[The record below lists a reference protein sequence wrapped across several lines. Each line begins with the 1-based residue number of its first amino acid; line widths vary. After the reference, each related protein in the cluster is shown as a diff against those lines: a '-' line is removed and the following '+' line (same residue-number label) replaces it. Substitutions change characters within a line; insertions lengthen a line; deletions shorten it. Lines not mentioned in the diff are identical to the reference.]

1 MTRRPTL
8 IPGPDVDYASAGAA
22 RAQAYGSLS
31 EALDRMSGFAFK
43 EAAERAKIAGAQYG
57 FDKPITVEQIQDAI
71 AQDRDID
78 EIVGDPTTIFG
89 AASRATIGQKLQ
101 AQLEG
106 EARSQM
112 AVINGAV
119 AAGQPV
125 DIDSL
130 KTTINGVMDGHS
142 SVLAE
147 IDPRL
152 ASQYRATI
160 STVAASTFKLAT
172 QEVFKA
178 RQRELVKDYDTS
190 KSSLVNVLGAAY
202 SIAGENDFNVTAAAI
217 NRSHLDAALTTG
229 DKDIAGRAQSDFEA
243 ADSAAATG
251 ALVGYALKS
260 LSSTDE
266 RGGGFGELS
275 WIWKKLS
282 TAEQED
288 VIRRVRT
295 IRDNRH
301 TDEQRQ
307 EAEQDERDKEEAN
320 SVAATLSVMDPS
332 DPRRQTLL
340 PRLEHFKS
348 LGLYPPSVY
357 EGARDGRVTPSNKD
371 HFYEVEQLI
380 LRGEIT
386 KRSELDASFTAMNIN
401 VQDQNALYDKLRTV
415 TSDIYRQ
422 AVDVVTP
429 LVRARGDIPEQQKPL
444 AIANAAIQ
452 LTQQARIQGESPYA
466 LRETVSVGAEI
477 QGAKDDMRRAFAF
490 LSQNVEGWNDQG
502 IDFTADVVLSFDSVE
517 SLLTKIN
524 QIKNSKFYNEL
535 RDKSSLDRALS
546 SVVESYKRLAPYGIG
561 GLD

>member
-1 MTRRPTL
+1 MARRPTL
-8 IPGPDVDYASAGAA
+8 IPGPNVDYASAGAA

-31 EALDRMSGFAFK
+31 NALDRMSGFAFK
-43 EAAERAKIAGAQYG
+43 EAAERAQIAGAQYG

-125 DIDSL
+125 DLDSL

-190 KSSLVNVLGAAY
+190 NSNLVNALEAAY
-202 SIAGENDFNVTAAAI
+202 STAGENDYNVIAAAI
-217 NRSHLDAALTTG
+217 NRSHLDIALTTG
-229 DKDIAGRAQSDFEA
+229 DKDIAGKAQSDFEA
-243 ADSAAATG
+243 ADSTAATG
-251 ALVGYALKS
+251 ALVGYALKN

-266 RGGGFGELS
+266 QSGGFGELS
-275 WIWKKLS
+275 WIWNKLS

-307 EAEQDERDKEEAN
+307 EAEQDEVFKNRAT
-320 SVAATLSVMDPS
+320 SVASILSVMDPS
-332 DPRRQTLL
+332 DPGRDALL
-340 PRLEHFKS
+340 RELEYFNS
-348 LGLYPPSVY
+348 LGLYNPSVY
-357 EGARDGRVTPSNKD
+357 EGARDGRLTPSNKD
-371 HFYEVEQLI
+371 HFYEVEQRI

-386 KRSELDASFTAMNIN
+386 KRSELDAAFTAMSIN
-401 VQDQNALYDKLRTV
+401 VQDQNDLYDKLRTV
-415 TSDIYRQ
+415 TSDTYNQ
-422 AVDVVTP
+422 AVAVVTP
-429 LVRARGDIPEQQKPL
+429 IIRSSRQIPQDKQPL
-444 AIANAAIQ
+444 AIANEAIQ
-452 LTQQARIQGESPYA
+452 LTEEA
-466 LRETVSVGAEI
+466 LRQGVSPFELRQPRIVEAEI
-477 QGAKDDMRRAFAF
+477 QSATDNMRRALTT
-490 LSQNVEGWNDQG
+490 LSEDVEGWNDQG
-502 IDFTADVVLSFDSVE
+502 INFTANVILSFDSVE
-517 SLLTKIN
+517 SLLARIN
-524 QIKNSKFYNEL
+524 QIKSSEFYKKL
-535 RDKSSLDRALS
+535 GDKSSINRAFS
-546 SVVESYKRLAPYGIG
+546 SVVESYKRLAPYGIRD
-561 GLD
+561 LD

>member
-1 MTRRPTL
+1 MARRPTL
-8 IPGPDVDYASAGAA
+8 IPGPNVDYASAGAA
-22 RAQAYGSLS
+22 RAQAYSSLS
-31 EALDRMSGFAFK
+31 NALDRMSGFAFK
-43 EAAERAKIAGAQYG
+43 EAAERAEIAGAQYG

-71 AQDRDID
+71 SQDRDID

-125 DIDSL
+125 DLESL

-172 QEVFKA
+172 EEVFKA
-178 RQRELVKDYDTS
+178 RQRELVNDYYTS
-190 KSSLVNVLGAAY
+190 KSSLANVLGAAY
-202 SIAGENDFNVTAAAI
+202 SSAGENDFSATAAAI
-217 NRSHLDAALTTG
+217 RRSHLSIGLNTG
-229 DKDIAGRAQSDFEA
+229 DMTIARNAQSDFEA

-251 ALVGYALKS
+251 ALVGYALKN

-266 RGGGFGELS
+266 QSGGFGELS

-295 IRDNRH
+295 IRDNRY

-307 EAEQDERDKEEAN
+307 ETEQDEAFKNRAT
-320 SVAATLSVMDPS
+320 SVASTLSVTDPS
-332 DPRRQTLL
+332 DPGRDALL
-340 PRLEHFKS
+340 RELEYFNS
-348 LGLYPPSVY
+348 LGLYTPSVY
-357 EGARDGRVTPSNKD
+357 EGARDGRLTPSNKD

-380 LRGEIT
+380 LRGKIT
-386 KRSELDASFTAMNIN
+386 KRSELDAAFTAMNIN
-401 VQDQNALYDKLRTV
+401 VQDQNALYDKLMTV

-429 LVRARGDIPEQQKPL
+429 IVRSSSQIPQDKQPL
-444 AIANAAIQ
+444 AVANAAVQ
-452 LTQQARIQGESPYA
+452 LTEEA
-466 LRETVSVGAEI
+466 LRQGVSPFDLRQTVIVGAEI
-477 QGAKDDMRRAFAF
+477 QEATDAMRRAFTL
-490 LSQNVEGWNDQG
+490 LSQDVDGWNDQG
-502 IDFTADVVLSFDSVE
+502 FDFTADVVLSFDSVE

-546 SVVESYKRLAPYGIG
+546 SVVESYKRLAPYGIRD
-561 GLD
+561 LD

>member
-1 MTRRPTL
+1 MARRPTL
-8 IPGPDVDYASAGAA
+8 IPGPNVDYASAGAA

-31 EALDRMSGFAFK
+31 NALDRMSGFAFK
-43 EAAERAKIAGAQYG
+43 EAAERA
-57 FDKPITVEQIQDAI
+57 QI
-71 AQDRDID
+71 ID

-125 DIDSL
+125 DLDSL

-178 RQRELVKDYDTS
+178 QQRELVKDYDTS
-190 KSSLVNVLGAAY
+190 RSNLPNVLGAAY
-202 SIAGENDFNVTAAAI
+202 STAGENDYNVIAAAI
-217 NRSHLDAALTTG
+217 NRSHLDIALTTG
-229 DKDIAGRAQSDFEA
+229 DKDIAGKAQSDFEA
-243 ADSAAATG
+243 ADSTAATG

-266 RGGGFGELS
+266 QNGGFGELS

-295 IRDNRH
+295 IRDNRY

-307 EAEQDERDKEEAN
+307 EAEQDEALKNRAT
-320 SVAATLSVMDPS
+320 SVASTLSVMDPS
-332 DPRRQTLL
+332 DPGRDALL
-340 PRLEHFKS
+340 RGLEHFNS
-348 LGLYPPSVY
+348 LGLYSPSVY
-357 EGARDGRVTPSNKD
+357 ANARDGRLTPSNKD
-371 HFYEVEQLI
+371 HFYEVEQRI

-386 KRSELDASFTAMNIN
+386 KRSELDAAFTAMSIN
-401 VQDQNALYDKLRTV
+401 VQDQNDLYDKLRTV
-415 TSDIYRQ
+415 TSDTYNQ
-422 AVDVVTP
+422 AVAVVTP
-429 LVRARGDIPEQQKPL
+429 IIRSSRQIPQDKQPL
-444 AIANAAIQ
+444 SIANAAIQ
-452 LTQQARIQGESPYA
+452 LTERALEQGESPYA
-466 LRETVSVGAEI
+466 LRETVIVDAEI
-477 QGAKDDMRRAFAF
+477 QGATDNMRRALTI
-490 LSQNVEGWNDQG
+490 LSEDVKGWNDQG
-502 IDFTADVVLSFDSVE
+502 IDFTANVILSFDSVE
-517 SLLTKIN
+517 ALLARIN
-524 QIKNSKFYNEL
+524 EIKSSEFYSKL
-535 RDKSSLDRALS
+535 SDKSQANRAFS
-546 SVVESYKRLAPYGIG
+546 SVVESYKRLAAHGVEA
-561 GLD
+561 LD

>member
-1 MTRRPTL
+1 MARRPTL
-8 IPGPDVDYASAGAA
+8 IPGPNVDYASAGAA

-31 EALDRMSGFAFK
+31 NALDRMSGFAFK
-43 EAAERAKIAGAQYG
+43 EAAERAQIAGAQYG

-125 DIDSL
+125 DLDSI

-172 QEVFKA
+172 EEVFKA
-178 RQRELVKDYDTS
+178 RQRELVNDYDTS

-202 SIAGENDFNVTAAAI
+202 SSAGENDFGATATAI
-217 NRSHLDAALTTG
+217 QRSHLSIALNTG
-229 DKDIAGRAQSDFEA
+229 DMTIARNAQSDFEA

-251 ALVGYALKS
+251 ALVGHALKN

-266 RGGGFGELS
+266 QNGGFGERS

-282 TAEQED
+282 PAEQED

-295 IRDNRH
+295 IRDNRY

-307 EAEQDERDKEEAN
+307 EAEQDEALKERAN

-332 DPRRQTLL
+332 DPGRDALL
-340 PRLEHFKS
+340 RELENFNS
-348 LGLYPPSVY
+348 LGLYAPSVY
-357 EGARDGRVTPSNKD
+357 EGARDGRLTPSNKD

-380 LRGEIT
+380 LKTEIRT
-386 KRSELDASFTAMNIN
+386 RSELDAAFTGMNIN

-422 AVDVVTP
+422 AVDVVKP
-429 LVRARGDIPEQQKPL
+429 IVESSSQISDRNRAL
-444 AIANAAIQ
+444 ATATAAVQ
-452 LTQQARIQGESPYA
+452 LTSEAQRQGLSPSD
-466 LRETVSVGAEI
+466 LRETVIVDAEI
-477 QGAKDDMRRAFAF
+477 TAAKDDMRRALDR
-490 LSQNVEGWNDQG
+490 LSTDVEGWNDQG
-502 IDFTADVVLSFDSVE
+502 IDFTADAILSFDSVE

-524 QIKNSKFYNEL
+524 QIKSSEFYDKL
-535 RDKSSLDRALS
+535 RDKGPLDRALS
-546 SVVESYKRLAPYGIG
+546 NVVESYKRLAKYDIRN
-561 GLD
+561 LD

>member
-125 DIDSL
+125 DLDSL

-190 KSSLVNVLGAAY
+190 KSSLANVLGAAY

-357 EGARDGRVTPSNKD
+357 EGARDGRVTPSNGN
-371 HFYEVEQLI
+371 HLYEVEQRI
-380 LRGEIT
+380 QRGQIT
-386 KRSELDASFTAMNIN
+386 TQSQLDAAFNGMDIN
-401 VQDQNALYDKLRTV
+401 VKDQNALYDKLRGI
-415 TSDIYRQ
+415 TSDTYKL

-429 LVRARGDIPEQQKPL
+429 IIQSSTELNPSERPA
-444 AIANAAIQ
+444 ATAAAAIQ
-452 LTQQARIQGESPYA
+452 LTSEARRRGVPPSE
-466 LRETVSVGAEI
+466 LRETVIVDAEI
-477 QGAKDDMRRAFAF
+477 QAAKKNMRRAFAL
-490 LSQNVEGWNDQG
+490 LSEDVEGWNDQG

-524 QIKNSKFYNEL
+524 QIRSSEFYKGL

-546 SVVESYKRLAPYGIG
+546 SVVESYKRLAPYGIRD
-561 GLD
+561 LD

>member
-125 DIDSL
+125 DLDSL

-229 DKDIAGRAQSDFEA
+229 DKDIAGKAQSDFEA

>member
-1 MTRRPTL
+1 MARRPTL
-8 IPGPDVDYASAGAA
+8 IPGPNVDYASAGAV

-31 EALDRMSGFAFK
+31 NALDRMSGFAFK
-43 EAAERAKIAGAQYG
+43 EAAERAQIAGAQYG

-125 DIDSL
+125 DLDSL

-172 QEVFKA
+172 EEVFKA
-178 RQRELVKDYDTS
+178 RQRELVKDYDAS
-190 KSSLVNVLGAAY
+190 KSSLLNVLEAAY
-202 SIAGENDFNVTAAAI
+202 SSAGENDFSATAAAI
-217 NRSHLDAALTTG
+217 NRSHLSIALNTG
-229 DKDIAGRAQSDFEA
+229 DMTIARSAQSDFEA

-251 ALVGYALKS
+251 ALVGYALKN

-266 RGGGFGELS
+266 QNGGFGELS

-295 IRDNRH
+295 IRDNDY
-301 TDEQRQ
+301 TDRQRQ
-307 EAEQDERDKEEAN
+307 EQEQNNRDREKAN
-320 SVAATLSVMDPS
+320 SVAATLSVMDVN
-332 DPRRQTLL
+332 DPKRPTLL
-340 PRLEHFKS
+340 ARLDYFNS
-348 LGLYPPSVY
+348 LGLYSPSVY
-357 EGARDGRVTPSNKD
+357 EGARDGRITPSND
-371 HFYEVEQLI
+371 THVYDVEQRI
-380 LRGEIT
+380 LRGQIAT
-386 KRSELDASFTAMNIN
+386 RSQLDAALTSMNIN
-401 VQDQNALYDKLRTV
+401 VRDQNNLYDKLRDV
-415 TSDIYRQ
+415 TSDIYQQ
-422 AVDVVTP
+422 AVAVVTP
-429 LVRARGDIPEQQKPL
+429 IVQGDTGVPASGKPL
-444 AIANAAIQ
+444 AIAN
-452 LTQQARIQGESPYA
+452 EA
-466 LRETVSVGAEI
+466 LRLTDEALKKGVSPVELRKGEMVGAVI
-477 QGAKDDMRRAFAF
+477 DSAQNAMRRALTS
-490 LSQNVEGWNDQG
+490 LSEDVDGWNDQN
-502 IDFTADVVLSFDSVE
+502 FNLTADVILSFDRVGH
-517 SLLTKIN
+517 LLARID
-524 QIKNSKFYNEL
+524 QIKNSAFYKDL
-535 RDKSSLDRALS
+535 RDKAALDRALS
-546 SVVESYKRLAPYGIG
+546 GVVEAYKQLNAYGVTEI
-561 GLD
+561 D

>member
-1 MTRRPTL
+1 MARRPTL
-8 IPGPDVDYASAGAA
+8 IPGPNVDYASAGAA

-31 EALDRMSGFAFK
+31 NALDRMSGFAFK
-43 EAAERAKIAGAQYG
+43 EAAERAQIAGAQYG

-125 DIDSL
+125 DLDSL

-178 RQRELVKDYDTS
+178 QQRELVKDYDTS
-190 KSSLVNVLGAAY
+190 RSNLPNVLGAAY
-202 SIAGENDFNVTAAAI
+202 STAGENDYNVIAAAI
-217 NRSHLDAALTTG
+217 NRSHLDIALTTG
-229 DKDIAGRAQSDFEA
+229 DKDIAGKAQSDFEA
-243 ADSAAATG
+243 ADSTAATG
-251 ALVGYALKS
+251 ALVGYALKN

-266 RGGGFGELS
+266 QSGGFGELS

-307 EAEQDERDKEEAN
+307 EAEQDEVFKNRAT
-320 SVAATLSVMDPS
+320 SVASTLSVMDPS
-332 DPRRQTLL
+332 DPGRDALLRQ
-340 PRLEHFKS
+340 LEYFNS
-348 LGLYPPSVY
+348 LGLYNPSVY
-357 EGARDGRVTPSNKD
+357 EGARDGRLTPSNKD
-371 HFYEVEQLI
+371 HFYEVEQRI

-386 KRSELDASFTAMNIN
+386 KRSELDAAFTAMSIN
-401 VQDQNALYDKLRTV
+401 VQDQNDLYDKLRTV
-415 TSDIYRQ
+415 TSDTYNQ
-422 AVDVVTP
+422 AVAVVTP
-429 LVRARGDIPEQQKPL
+429 IIRSSRQIPQDKQPL
-444 AIANAAIQ
+444 AIANEAIQ
-452 LTQQARIQGESPYA
+452 LTEEA
-466 LRETVSVGAEI
+466 LRQGVSPFELRQPRIVEAEI
-477 QGAKDDMRRAFAF
+477 QSATDNMRRALTT
-490 LSQNVEGWNDQG
+490 LSEDVQGWNDQG
-502 IDFTADVVLSFDSVE
+502 FDFTAGVALSFDSVE
-517 SLLTKIN
+517 SLLTRIN
-524 QIKNSKFYNEL
+524 EIKSSKFYNEL
-535 RDKSSLDRALS
+535 RDKSQANRALS
-546 SVVESYKRLAPYGIG
+546 SVVESYKRLAPYGIRD
-561 GLD
+561 LD

>member
-1 MTRRPTL
+1 MARRPTL
-8 IPGPDVDYASAGAA
+8 IPGPNVDYASAGAA
-22 RAQAYGSLS
+22 RAQAYGSLGN
-31 EALDRMSGFAFK
+31 ALDRMSGFAFK
-43 EAAERAKIAGAQYG
+43 EAAERAQIAGAQYG

-125 DIDSL
+125 DLDSL

-172 QEVFKA
+172 EEVFKA
-178 RQRELVKDYDTS
+178 RQRELFKDYDAS
-190 KSSLVNVLGAAY
+190 KLSLVNVLEAAY

-217 NRSHLDAALTTG
+217 NRSHLDVALNTG
-229 DKDIAGRAQSDFEA
+229 DKAIAGKAQSDFEA

-251 ALVGYALKS
+251 ALVGYALKN

-266 RGGGFGELS
+266 QNGGFGERS

-282 TAEQED
+282 TAEKED

-295 IRDNRH
+295 IRDNDH
-301 TDEQRQ
+301 TDRKRQ
-307 EAEQDERDKEEAN
+307 EEEQNNRDREEAN
-320 SVAATLSVMDPS
+320 SVAATLSVMDLG
-332 DPRRQTLL
+332 DPRRPALL
-340 PRLEHFKS
+340 ARLDYLNS
-348 LGLYPPSVY
+348 LGLYSPSVY
-357 EGARDGRVTPSNKD
+357 ESARDGRLTPSND
-371 HFYEVEQLI
+371 NHVYDVELGIVAGKITTQSQLNAAFM
-380 LRGEIT
+380 G
-386 KRSELDASFTAMNIN
+386 MNIN
-401 VQDQNALYDKLRTV
+401 PQDQVRLYDKLRNV
-415 TSDIYRQ
+415 TSDLFVQ
-422 AVDVVTP
+422 AFNVVKP
-429 LVRARGDIPEQQKPL
+429 ILDADNSIPTSAKNL
-444 AIANAAIQ
+444 AAANAA
-452 LTQQARIQGESPYA
+452 LELMTLAQQQGRPPVE
-466 LRETVSVGAEI
+466 LRQEVTVGAEI
-477 QGAKDDMRRAFAF
+477 SSAQKSMRRALTL
-490 LSQNVEGWNDQG
+490 LSENVDGWNDQNF
-502 IDFTADVVLSFDSVE
+502 DFTADVILSFDNVE

-524 QIKNSKFYNEL
+524 QIKNSEFYDKL
-535 RDKSSLDRALS
+535 RDKGPLDRALS
-546 SVVESYKRLAPYGIG
+546 NVVESYKRLARYDIRN
-561 GLD
+561 LD

>member
-1 MTRRPTL
+1 MARRPTL
-8 IPGPDVDYASAGAA
+8 IPGPNVDYASAGAA
-22 RAQAYGSLS
+22 RAQAYSSLS
-31 EALDRMSGFAFK
+31 NALDRMSGFAFK
-43 EAAERAKIAGAQYG
+43 EAAERAEIAGAQYG

-71 AQDRDID
+71 SQDRDID

-125 DIDSL
+125 DLDSL

-172 QEVFKA
+172 EEVFKA
-178 RQRELVKDYDTS
+178 RQRELFKDYDAS
-190 KSSLVNVLGAAY
+190 KLSLVNVLEAAY

-217 NRSHLDAALTTG
+217 NRSHLDVALNTG
-229 DKDIAGRAQSDFEA
+229 DKAIAGKAQSDFEA

-251 ALVGYALKS
+251 ALVGYALKN

-266 RGGGFGELS
+266 QNGGFGERS

-282 TAEQED
+282 TAEKED

-295 IRDNRH
+295 IRDNDH
-301 TDEQRQ
+301 TDRKRQ
-307 EAEQDERDKEEAN
+307 EEEQNNRDREEAN
-320 SVAATLSVMDPS
+320 SVAATLSVMDLG
-332 DPRRQTLL
+332 DPRRPALL
-340 PRLEHFKS
+340 ARLEYFNS
-348 LGLYPPSVY
+348 LGLYSPSVY
-357 EGARDGRVTPSNKD
+357 AGARDGRLTASNKD

-386 KRSELDASFTAMNIN
+386 KQSELVAAFTGMNIN

-422 AVDVVTP
+422 AVDVVSP
-429 LVRARGDIPEQQKPL
+429 MIRSSSQIPQDKQPL

-452 LTQQARIQGESPYA
+452 LTEQARTQGESPYA
-466 LRETVSVGAEI
+466 LRETVIVGAEI
-477 QGAKDDMRRAFAF
+477 QEATDAMRRALTL

-502 IDFTADVVLSFDSVE
+502 IDFTADVILSFDSVE

-524 QIKNSKFYNEL
+524 QIKNTKFYNEL

-546 SVVESYKRLAPYGIG
+546 SIVESYKRLAPYGIRD
-561 GLD
+561 LD

>member
-1 MTRRPTL
+1 
-8 IPGPDVDYASAGAA
+8 
-22 RAQAYGSLS
+22 
-31 EALDRMSGFAFK
+31 MSGFAFK
-43 EAAERAKIAGAQYG
+43 EAAERAQIAGAQYG

-71 AQDRDID
+71 SQDRDID

-125 DIDSL
+125 DLDSL

-178 RQRELVKDYDTS
+178 RQRELVNDYYTS
-190 KSSLVNVLGAAY
+190 ESSLVNVLGAAY
-202 SIAGENDFNVTAAAI
+202 SSAGENDFSATAAAI
-217 NRSHLDAALTTG
+217 KRSHLDIALTTG
-229 DKDIAGRAQSDFEA
+229 DKDIAGKAQSDFEA
-243 ADSAAATG
+243 ADSTAATG

-266 RGGGFGELS
+266 QNGGFGELS

-295 IRDNRH
+295 IRDNRY

-307 EAEQDERDKEEAN
+307 EAEQDEAFKNRAT

-332 DPRRQTLL
+332 DPGRDALL
-340 PRLEHFKS
+340 RELEHFNS
-348 LGLYPPSVY
+348 LGLYNPSVY
-357 EGARDGRVTPSNKD
+357 EGARDGRLTPSND
-371 HFYEVEQLI
+371 NHVYEVELGIVAGNITTQSQLNAAFS
-380 LRGEIT
+380 G
-386 KRSELDASFTAMNIN
+386 MNIN
-401 VQDQNALYDKLRTV
+401 PQDQVRLYDKLRNV
-415 TSDIYRQ
+415 TSDLYVQ
-422 AVDVVTP
+422 ALNVVKPTID
-429 LVRARGDIPEQQKPL
+429 ADDSIPASAKNL
-444 AIANAAIQ
+444 ATANAALELVTLSQ
-452 LTQQARIQGESPYA
+452 ERGVPPAELRQEVAAR
-466 LRETVSVGAEI
+466 AEI
-477 QGAKDDMRRAFAF
+477 SSAQKSMRRALTI
-490 LSQNVEGWNDQG
+490 LSEDVKGWNDQG
-502 IDFTADVVLSFDSVE
+502 IDFTANVILSFDSVE
-517 SLLTKIN
+517 LLLARIN
-524 QIKNSKFYNEL
+524 QIKSSEFYSKL
-535 RDKSSLDRALS
+535 KDKSSLDRALS
-546 SVVESYKRLAPYGIG
+546 SVVESYKRLAPYGIRD
-561 GLD
+561 LD

>member
-1 MTRRPTL
+1 MARRPTL
-8 IPGPDVDYASAGAA
+8 IPGPNVDYASAGAA
-22 RAQAYGSLS
+22 RAQAYSSLS
-31 EALDRMSGFAFK
+31 NALDRMSGFAFK
-43 EAAERAKIAGAQYG
+43 EAAERAQIAGAQYG

-71 AQDRDID
+71 SQDRDID

-125 DIDSL
+125 DLDSL

-178 RQRELVKDYDTS
+178 RQRELVNDYYTS
-190 KSSLVNVLGAAY
+190 ESSLVNVLGAAY
-202 SIAGENDFNVTAAAI
+202 SSAGENDFSATAAAI
-217 NRSHLDAALTTG
+217 KRSHLDIALTTG
-229 DKDIAGRAQSDFEA
+229 DKDIAGKAQSDFEA
-243 ADSAAATG
+243 ADSTAATG

-266 RGGGFGELS
+266 QNGGFGELS

-295 IRDNRH
+295 IRDNRY

-307 EAEQDERDKEEAN
+307 EAEQDEAFKNRAT

-332 DPRRQTLL
+332 DPGRDALL
-340 PRLEHFKS
+340 RELEHFNS
-348 LGLYPPSVY
+348 LGLYNPSVY
-357 EGARDGRVTPSNKD
+357 EGARDGRLTPSND
-371 HFYEVEQLI
+371 NHVYEVELGIVAGNITTQSQLNAAFS
-380 LRGEIT
+380 G
-386 KRSELDASFTAMNIN
+386 MNIN
-401 VQDQNALYDKLRTV
+401 PQDQVRLYDKLRNV
-415 TSDIYRQ
+415 TSDLYVQ
-422 AVDVVTP
+422 ALNVVKPTID
-429 LVRARGDIPEQQKPL
+429 ADDSIPASAKNL
-444 AIANAAIQ
+444 ATANAALELVTLSQ
-452 LTQQARIQGESPYA
+452 ERGVPPAELRQEVAAR
-466 LRETVSVGAEI
+466 AEI
-477 QGAKDDMRRAFAF
+477 SSAQKSMRRALTI
-490 LSQNVEGWNDQG
+490 LSEDVKGWNDQG
-502 IDFTADVVLSFDSVE
+502 IDFTANVILSFDSVE
-517 SLLTKIN
+517 LLLARIN
-524 QIKNSKFYNEL
+524 QIKSSEFYSKL
-535 RDKSSLDRALS
+535 KDKSSLDRALS
-546 SVVESYKRLAPYGIG
+546 SVVESYKRLAPYGIRD
-561 GLD
+561 LD

>member
-1 MTRRPTL
+1 MARRPTL
-8 IPGPDVDYASAGAA
+8 IPGPNADYASAGAA

-31 EALDRMSGFAFK
+31 NALDRMSGFAFK
-43 EAAERAKIAGAQYG
+43 EAAERAQIAGAQYG

-125 DIDSL
+125 DLDSL

-178 RQRELVKDYDTS
+178 QQRELVKDYDTS
-190 KSSLVNVLGAAY
+190 RSNLPNVLGAAY
-202 SIAGENDFNVTAAAI
+202 STAGENDYNVIAAAI
-217 NRSHLDAALTTG
+217 NRSHLDVALTTG
-229 DKDIAGRAQSDFEA
+229 DKDIAGKAQSDFEA
-243 ADSAAATG
+243 ADSTAATG
-251 ALVGYALKS
+251 ALVGYALKN

-266 RGGGFGELS
+266 QSGGFGELS

-307 EAEQDERDKEEAN
+307 EAEQDEVFKNRAT
-320 SVAATLSVMDPS
+320 SVASILSVMDPS
-332 DPRRQTLL
+332 DPGRDALL
-340 PRLEHFKS
+340 RELDYFNS
-348 LGLYPPSVY
+348 LGLYNPSVY
-357 EGARDGRVTPSNKD
+357 EGARDGRLTPSNKD
-371 HFYEVEQLI
+371 HFYEVEQRI

-386 KRSELDASFTAMNIN
+386 KRSELDAAFTAMSIN
-401 VQDQNALYDKLRTV
+401 VQDQNDLYDKLRTV
-415 TSDIYRQ
+415 TSDTYNQ
-422 AVDVVTP
+422 AVAVVTP
-429 LVRARGDIPEQQKPL
+429 IIRSSRQIPQDKQSL
-444 AIANAAIQ
+444 AIANEAIQ
-452 LTQQARIQGESPYA
+452 LTEEA
-466 LRETVSVGAEI
+466 LRQGVSPFELRGTVIVDAEI
-477 QGAKDDMRRAFAF
+477 QGAQDDMRRAFAL
-490 LSQNVEGWNDQG
+490 LSQDVDGWNDQG

-517 SLLTKIN
+517 LLLTKIN
-524 QIKNSKFYNEL
+524 QIKSSEFYKKL
-535 RDKSSLDRALS
+535 SDKSQANRAFS
-546 SVVESYKRLAPYGIG
+546 SVVESYKRLAAHGVRS
-561 GLD
+561 LD